1 MDGVAVV
8 AADEDERSR
17 PFGVDRCLVGLD
29 HDRLAIGVEAA
40 DMQISVGGVL
50 IDVAGRTDATFPDE
64 YLDGLRAED
73 RMARYTFGETG
84 TGLITIVAVDDGI
97 LCGFAT
103 TGPAQDDDV
112 QGPGEV
118 YALYVDP
125 GAWGRG
131 SGGS

>member
-1 MDGVAVV
+1 
-8 AADEDERSR
+8 
-17 PFGVDRCLVGLD
+17 
-29 HDRLAIGVEAA
+29 
-40 DMQISVGGVL
+40 MQISVGGVL